1 MGGKKYLGFLAIF
14 MMFVLTAPMIGNIG
28 IAGGKPSAPVTYNL
42 YFGDLHTHTAYS
54 DAWEGTPWDA
64 FEAAVKGGA
73 DFMATTDHV
82 GFWNAYSGM
91 ALDSEEWADTLNAA
105 DYYTSKRFVAM
116 AGYEAWLLAN
126 LGEINVY
133 NVKDL
138 PTAEDGNPLKYKF
151 DRLSDF
157 YDWLAGYPGAIGQFN
172 HPYYMTNAFEN
183 FGYYSKARDGV
194 MNLIE
199 VYNAKFSEE
208 YYIMA
213 LDAGWHLMPTA
224 NSDTHNPDW
233 ISGYEERTVLLAEKL
248 TPDNLYAAMRVHRG
262 YATLDKNLRVTYSLN
277 GAVMGSVLGSSSSL
291 CTAKIHI
298 EDPDG
303 VASDKITK
311 VEIVSNGGVVVA
323 TLNAD
328 STVVDWIVTFASS
341 AGNYFYVRV
350 TTMSNVTGG
359 EGPTAWTA
367 PVWVGK

>member
-1 MGGKKYLGFLAIF
+1 MGSKKYLGFLTI
-14 MMFVLTAPMIGNIG
+14 FVLFVLIAPMTGNIG

-64 FEAAVKGGA
+64 FEAAIDGGA

-82 GFWNAYSGM
+82 ALWNAYSGLTM
-91 ALDSEEWADTLNAA
+91 DSEEWSDTLEAA

-116 AGYEAWLLAN
+116 AGYEAWILAH

-138 PTAEDGNPLKYKF
+138 PGSEESNVLRYKF

-157 YDWLAGYPGAIGQFN
+157 YDWLVDHPGAIGQFN
-172 HPYYMTNAFEN
+172 HPYYMTDAFED

-199 VYNAKFSEE
+199 IWNAEFCEE
-208 YYIMA
+208 YFIMA

-224 NSDTHNPDW
+224 NSDTHSPDW

-248 TPDNLYAAMRVHRG
+248 TPDGLYDAMRARRG
-262 YATLDKNLRVTYSLN
+262 YATLDKNLKVSYTLN
-277 GAVMGSVLGSSSSL
+277 GAVMGSILSSTPAL

-298 EDPDG
+298 EDPDNL
-303 VASDKITK
+303 ASDKITK

-328 STVVDWIVTFASS
+328 STVVDWTVTFAS
-341 AGNYFYVRV
+341 AGASYFYVRV

-367 PVWVGK
+367 PVWVR